1 MASDWSTKT
10 VSGRTRPE
18 AWRVVVG
25 QQPMKR
31 LAVVMA
37 DSDIGLL
44 SIPFELQNLKAAST
58 ASNYPDMTEK
68 PPSVLHCNYSDTP

>member
-1 MASDWSTKT
+1 VASDWSTKT

-37 DSDIGLL
+37 DSDTVKEVSNQALQPRGLHL
-44 SIPFELQNLKAAST
+44 ASHLACCRSHSSYRT
-58 ASNYPDMTEK
+58 
-68 PPSVLHCNYSDTP
+68 